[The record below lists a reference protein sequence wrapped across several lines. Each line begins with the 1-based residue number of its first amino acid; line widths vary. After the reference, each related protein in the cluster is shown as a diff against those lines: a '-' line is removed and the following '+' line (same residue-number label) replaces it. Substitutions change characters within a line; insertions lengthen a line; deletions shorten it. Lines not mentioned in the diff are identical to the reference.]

1 MTLADKIVVLKAGE
15 VMQVGAPMEL
25 FNKPANEFVAGFLGS
40 PTMNFFHGTL
50 TGKSETQEQGQFS
63 GGGIETGDVRLV
75 STEKSVGDS
84 VKLGIRPQHLSLD
97 DKGPLEGTVS
107 LVERLGTD
115 TIIELMAADNT
126 LFRFATAE
134 AINVTAGDV
143 VRFGFDPE
151 KVHIF

>member
-1 MTLADKIVVLKAGE
+1 M
-15 VMQVGAPMEL
+15 
-25 FNKPANEFVAGFLGS
+25 
-40 PTMNFFHGTL
+40 
-50 TGKSETQEQGQFS
+50 
-63 GGGIETGDVRLV
+63 
-75 STEKSVGDS
+75 
-84 VKLGIRPQHLSLD
+84 
-97 DKGPLEGTVS
+97 S

>member
-40 PTMNFFHGTL
+40 PSMNFFQGSL
-50 TGKSETQEQGQFS
+50 SGKSDALDQGQFS
-63 GGGIETGDVRLV
+63 GSGIETGDVRLV
-75 STEKSVGDS
+75 STEKSIGDA
-84 VKLGIRPQHLSLD
+84 VKLGIRPQHLVLD

-115 TIIELMAADNT
+115 TIVELMAADNT

-134 AINVTAGDV
+134 AINLTSGDT
-143 VRFGFDPE
+143 VRFAYDPE